1 MSKEK
6 FVEVFEHSMKRGF
19 VSFLILLALETES
32 ANGYKLMKKIS
43 EDTYGAWRPTNST
56 MYPYLSNLTEKGL
69 IEYDLKKT
77 GERES
82 KEYSLTIKGKEVLKK
97 LVEKQ
102 QEMSLSLF
110 GMISSVVDD
119 DDHSIYLKDF
129 FNQSIYD
136 TILFD
141 KSNEE
146 KIEILTRRINLIDVV
161 SELLENSKVGMKKEL
176 KKLKKPFHD

>member
-6 FVEVFEHSMKRGF
+6 FADILEHSMKRGF
-19 VSFLILLALETES
+19 VSFLILLALEVEP

-82 KEYSLTIKGKEVLKK
+82 KEYSLTIKGKEVLKT

-102 QEMSLSLF
+102 QEMSLSIL
-110 GMISSVVDD
+110 GMISTIVDE

-129 FNQSIYD
+129 FSQSVYD

-146 KIEILTRRINLIDVV
+146 KIEILSRRIKLIDFI
-161 SELLENSKVGMKKEL
+161 SDILEKSRVDMKKEL
-176 KKLKKPFHD
+176 KKLKSNK

>member
-6 FVEVFEHSMKRGF
+6 FVEALDHSMKRGF
-19 VSFLILLALETES
+19 VSFLILLALEAEP

-56 MYPYLSNLTEKGL
+56 MYPYLSNLSEKGL
-69 IEYDLKKT
+69 IQYDLKKT

-82 KEYSLTIKGKEVLKK
+82 KEYSLTIKGKGVLKK

-102 QEMSLSLF
+102 REMSLSLF
-110 GMISSVVDD
+110 GMMSTVVDD
-119 DDHSIYLKDF
+119 DDNSIYLKDLF
-129 FNQSIYD
+129 SQSIYD

-141 KSNEE
+141 KSNDE
-146 KIEILTRRINLIDVV
+146 KIEILTRRINLIDFI
-161 SELLENSKVGMKKEL
+161 SEILEKSKVGMKKEL
-176 KKLKKPFHD
+176 KKFKSK